1 MSEGAVHSDEDLY
14 GRVRGGDMGAFDE
27 LYRRYET
34 PLFGFLLSHVRVRQ
48 DAEDVFHEAFL
59 SALKG
64 PAPSFGGPGQSF
76 RAWLFRVARNRVL
89 NHQRAQRRG
98 GRALERLPE
107 AEPAAKPDERL
118 EAGEL
123 KEALDRA
130 LGTLPAPLAEL
141 YHLRSSGLR
150 YDEMASVLE
159 VPLGTIKSRMN
170 HLVSLLREELR
181 PWVAS

>member
-1 MSEGAVHSDEDLY
+1 VHSDEDLY
-14 GRVRGGDMGAFDE
+14 DRVRVGDMGAFDE

-34 PLFGFLLSHVRVRQ
+34 PLFGFLLANLRVRQ

-107 AEPAAKPDERL
+107 AEPAIKPDEGL

-130 LGTLPAPLAEL
+130 LGTLPQPLAEL